1 MIIMISVFQLCY
13 VTYSYH
19 GNKDIALE
27 SPDSED
33 FDAEIGQV
41 LGVYSTYD
49 IALERK
55 KNFSKS
61 YYLSNLKRLEIY
73 KTVLDE
79 DWWRDGFVTI

>member
-1 MIIMISVFQLCY
+1 MMKVFKLKY

-19 GNKDIALE
+19 GDKEIALE

-33 FDAEIGQV
+33 FDAETEQT

-61 YYLSNLKRLEIY
+61 YYQSNLKRLEIHDAN
-73 KTVLDE
+73 VDE
-79 DWWRDGFVTI
+79 DSWREGFVTI

>member
-1 MIIMISVFQLCY
+1 MTILFQVCY

-33 FDAEIGQV
+33 FDTEIGQI
-41 LGVYSTYD
+41 LGFYSTYEK
-49 IALERK
+49 ALERK
-55 KNFSKS
+55 KFFSKS

-73 KTVLDE
+73 DTTLDS